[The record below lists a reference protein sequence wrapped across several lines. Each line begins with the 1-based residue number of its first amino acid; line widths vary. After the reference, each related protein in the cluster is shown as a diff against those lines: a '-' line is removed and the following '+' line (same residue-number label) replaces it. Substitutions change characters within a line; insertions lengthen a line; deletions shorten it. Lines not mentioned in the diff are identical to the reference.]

1 MTLTIRPE
9 RLEDIP
15 DIHAVNTLAFG
26 RTAEAELVE
35 RIRGSMGFIPEL
47 SLVAEQSG
55 KVIGHALFSRV
66 PILPSMSTDN
76 AGNTVPNDDKDT
88 SKQIAGDV
96 VEILALAPLAVR
108 PGFQRRGVGSELLRA
123 GVERGNA
130 LGYRAVGLIG
140 NPVYYARFGFV
151 PGSLFDLKCSYGVPD
166 PVFMA
171 LPLRPDG
178 LQGIA
183 GTFTFPAWFEG
194 V

>member
-15 DIHAVNTLAFG
+15 AIHAVNTLAFG

-35 RIRGSMGFIPEL
+35 RIRGSSGFVPEL
-47 SLVAEQSG
+47 SLVAERAG
-55 KVIGHALFSRV
+55 KIVGHALFSRV
-66 PILPSMSTDN
+66 PILTSTASNDVPKKVSKDEAAN
-76 AGNTVPNDDKDT
+76 AQGKM
-88 SKQIAGDV
+88 DV

-108 PGFQRRGVGSELLRA
+108 PGFQRKGVGSELIRA

-140 NPVYYARFGFV
+140 NPMYYSRFGFV
-151 PGSLFDLKCSYGVPD
+151 PGSTFNLKCSYGVPD
-166 PVFMA
+166 PVFMV

-178 LQGIA
+178 LAGIE
-183 GTFTFPAWFEG
+183 GTFTYPVWFEG